1 MRELR
6 RVGNKLLERCLH
18 DLRVRELGELKVQ
31 AKVELDHGLRA
42 ADLIVSNDHPD
53 GRNARCQTLAEH
65 AAIGA
70 DHHVMLKE

>member
-53 GRNARCQTLAEH
+53 GRNARCQALAEH